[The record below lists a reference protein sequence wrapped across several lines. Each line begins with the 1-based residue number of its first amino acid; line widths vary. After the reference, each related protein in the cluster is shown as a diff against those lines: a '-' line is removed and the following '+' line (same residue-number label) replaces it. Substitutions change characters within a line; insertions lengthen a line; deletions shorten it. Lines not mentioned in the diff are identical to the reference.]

1 MALSPTFLF
10 LEAFMSKMQSILLAR
25 RAPMI
30 GHLSA
35 YAYANTLTNLIPDL
49 YAGLDVVSRELT
61 GFIPSV
67 RRDST
72 AERAAVGQNTRYH
85 IAPAATVGDVA
96 PAMAIPEPTDKTIGS
111 DYITISKS
119 RQTNFGF
126 IGEEQRGLNSGP
138 GYLSVQGD
146 LFAQGLRALVNE
158 MEADL
163 ALAAKLGASRAYGT
177 SGTTPFASGVG
188 DAAQLRKILDDNG
201 APASGRSVVISTA
214 TGANLRTNTQLTKA
228 NESGQTMTLT
238 QGELVNLSGLS
249 FKESAQAAFHTKGT
263 AASATTNTAGYAVGA
278 TTITLAS
285 AGTGTIV
292 AGDVISFAG
301 DTNKYV
307 VVSGDAS
314 VADGGT
320 FTIALPGLRQA
331 IPASATAITVSGSYT
346 ANIGFTQNA
355 IVLATR
361 APELPQEGDLAL
373 DRMMLTDPR
382 SGMTFEV
389 SLYPGYRKIRAEIA
403 AAWGWKVT
411 KAEHVG
417 LLLG

>member
-1 MALSPTFLF
+1 
-10 LEAFMSKMQSILLAR
+10 MSKMRQILLAR
-25 RAPMI
+25 TGPMI

-35 YAYANTLTNLIPDL
+35 YGNANTLTNLFPDL
-49 YAGLDVVSRELT
+49 FAGLDVVSRELV

-85 IAPAATVGDVA
+85 VAPAATNGDVV

-111 DYITISKS
+111 DYITITKS
-119 RQTNFGF
+119 RQNNFGF

-188 DAAQLRKILDDNG
+188 DAAQIRKILDDNG
-201 APASGRSVVISTA
+201 APLSGRSCVISTA

-228 NESGQTMTLT
+228 NEAGDMMTLR
-238 QGELVNLSGLS
+238 QGELVDLSGIS
-249 FKESAQAAFHTKGT
+249 FKESGQAAYHIAGT
-263 AASATTNTAGYAVGA
+263 ATSATTNTAGYAFGA

-285 AGTGTIV
+285 AGTGTFL
-292 AGDVISFAG
+292 AGDVVTFAG
-301 DTNKYV
+301 DTNQYV
-307 VVSGDAS
+307 LVSGDS
-314 VADGGT
+314 DVSNGGT
-320 FTIALPGLRQA
+320 IVLAAPGLRQA
-331 IPASATAITVSGSYT
+331 IPAAATAITRTTSYT
-346 ANIGFTQNA
+346 ANVAFTQNA

-382 SGMTFEV
+382 SGMSFEV

-403 AAWGWKVT
+403 AAWGYKVT
-411 KAEHVG
+411 KPEHIA
-417 LLLG
+417 LLKG